1 MPQRTASDACGLVIL
16 VMFYLISVLTFTW
29 IASVPY
35 ASEEAITTAGSDAH
49 SYAIVFKNAVQLAA
63 VSLLP
68 RSEPND
74 HDPKKRGD
82 AGVYSVGNIITLSSI
97 IILLLAFLVWV
108 FKLYSMSRRLDVWI
122 NTLKPPKNPSSLPI
136 STPLTP
142 PQGSVFGDWMR
153 SRKSLLAHEE
163 MLRTP
168 PRTPSWV
175 TGGFRSPK
183 PISPVLDRFS
193 ETTPLVTKPPS
204 VYVSPHRAKINRSSE
219 LPERECRDSRSTVTS
234 PLKSSYIFFHES
246 PSKKERRYAL
256 IPWAAPKGTERG

>member
-74 HDPKKRGD
+74 DDPKRPGD

-108 FKLYSMSRRLDVWI
+108 FKLYSMSRRLD
-122 NTLKPPKNPSSLPI
+122 
-136 STPLTP
+136 
-142 PQGSVFGDWMR
+142 
-153 SRKSLLAHEE
+153 
-163 MLRTP
+163 
-168 PRTPSWV
+168 
-175 TGGFRSPK
+175 
-183 PISPVLDRFS
+183 
-193 ETTPLVTKPPS
+193 TTPLVTKPPS
-204 VYVSPHRAKINRSSE
+204 VYVSPHRAKINRASE